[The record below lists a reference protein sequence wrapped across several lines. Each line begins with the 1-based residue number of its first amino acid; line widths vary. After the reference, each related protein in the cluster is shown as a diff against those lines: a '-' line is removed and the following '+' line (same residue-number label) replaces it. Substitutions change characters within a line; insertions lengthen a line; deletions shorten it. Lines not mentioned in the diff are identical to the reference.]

1 MNITDYECECDSDLE
16 DDDEDEREDFFVD
29 EDCPNFSEPCL
40 ISGCANCSYHDYD
53 EVI

>member
-1 MNITDYECECDSDLE
+1 MNITDYECECDFDLEE
-16 DDDEDEREDFFVD
+16 DDDDKGEGFFVD